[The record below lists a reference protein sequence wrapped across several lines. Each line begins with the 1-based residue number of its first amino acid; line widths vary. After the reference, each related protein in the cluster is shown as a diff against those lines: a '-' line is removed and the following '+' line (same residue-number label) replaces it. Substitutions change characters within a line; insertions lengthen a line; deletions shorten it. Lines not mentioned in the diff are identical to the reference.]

1 MSDNPVKFDLPN
13 DSPVEPIRLE
23 AQDKLKFRCHK
34 GVSYWNACCSRA
46 NVTLTPYDILRLK
59 NHLGTST
66 SDVLARHTVPF
77 ELDAGGMPGIKLRTN
92 DDGACLFMTDSGCSV
107 YQNRPT
113 ACRYYP
119 SGLLSMRAIDRNVDE
134 RSFLLTRED
143 HCMGHHEDQIQTV
156 QEYREQQG
164 VVDYDDYNREWY
176 VIVLKKRSSGPTIG
190 KPSEMSLQLFFMA
203 SYDIDR
209 LRRFVTSDSFKES
222 YNLTEN
228 FYRTIEQ
235 DDIAM
240 MQFGFKLMRQVLYG
254 EISIPEVEGARERRI
269 QQRDE
274 ILKMRRQMELMEF
287 DKRREEELADAV
299 AGKSRGYTQH
309 A

>member
-1 MSDNPVKFDLPN
+1 MIPLMSNRKQKFDLPF

-23 AQDKLKFRCHK
+23 AHDKLKFRCHK
-34 GVSYWNACCSRA
+34 GVSCWNACCSRA

-59 NHLGTST
+59 KHLGIST

-77 ELDAGGMPGIKLRTN
+77 ELDAGNMPGIKLRTN
-92 DDGACLFMTDSGCSV
+92 DDGACLFMTDAGCSV
-107 YQNRPT
+107 YENRPT

-134 RSFLLTRED
+134 RSFLLIKEE
-143 HCMGHHEDQIQTV
+143 HCMGHNEDQIQTV

-176 VIVLKKRSSGPTIG
+176 VIVLKKRSTGPTIG
-190 KPSEMSLQLFFMA
+190 KPSDMSLQLFFMA

-209 LRRFVTSDSFKES
+209 LRRFVTSDSFKKS
-222 YNLTEN
+222 YQLSEN
-228 FYRTIEQ
+228 FYQAIEA
-235 DDIAM
+235 DDIAL

-254 EISIPEVEGARERRI
+254 EISIPEVEGAWDKRLQE
-269 QQRDE
+269 RDE
-274 ILKMRRQMELMEF
+274 ILRMRREIELIEF
-287 DKRREEELADAV
+287 DQRKEEELADAV
-299 AGKSRGYTQH
+299 LGESKH
-309 A
+309 